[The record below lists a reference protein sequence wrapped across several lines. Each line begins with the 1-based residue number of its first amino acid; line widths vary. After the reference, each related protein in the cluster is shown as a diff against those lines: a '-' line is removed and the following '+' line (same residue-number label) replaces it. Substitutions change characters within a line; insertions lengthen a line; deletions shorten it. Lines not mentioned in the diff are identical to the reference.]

1 MQNKNIFNT
10 EKSTY
15 LYHAWHATHNAG

>member
-1 MQNKNIFNT
+1 MQNKNLFNT